1 MRNFTVQSGDFTKA
15 GNFTAYSA
23 LGERVFIHKRVMESQ
38 KWNKTEDVTFPFYA
52 IIDTKEIGQLDDAG
66 KPKMNADGTAVLVE
80 RLQALSIFS
89 SEETLT
95 NAQVDNVTLDI
106 RVKSA
111 IKSSA
116 SSAGLTESAINSL
129 LAVSF

>member
-1 MRNFTVQSGDFTKA
+1 MRNFTVQSGGFTNA

-38 KWNKTEDVTFPFYA
+38 KWTKTEDVKFPFYA

-66 KPKMNADGTAVLVE
+66 KPKMNDNGTALLVQ
-80 RLQALSIFS
+80 RLQALSIFAS
-89 SEETLT
+89 VESLT

-116 SSAGLTESAINSL
+116 SSAGLTESAIESL
-129 LAVSF
+129 LSVAF

>member
-1 MRNFTVQSGDFTKA
+1 MRNFTVQSGGFTNA

-38 KWNKTEDVTFPFYA
+38 KWTKTEDVKFPFYA

-66 KPKMNADGTAVLVE
+66 KPKMNDNGTALLVQ
-80 RLQALSIFS
+80 RLQALSIFA
-89 SEETLT
+89 SEESLT

-116 SSAGLTESAINSL
+116 SSAGLTESAIESL
-129 LAVSF
+129 LSVAF

>member
-1 MRNFTVQSGDFTKA
+1 MRNFTVQTGGFTNA

-23 LGERVFIHKRVMESQ
+23 LGERVFIHKRVMQSQ
-38 KWNKTEDVTFPFYA
+38 KWAKDSDVTFPFYA

-66 KPKMNADGTAVLVE
+66 KPKMNDNGTVLLVE
-80 RLQALSIFS
+80 RLQALSIFA
-89 SEETLT
+89 SEESLT

-116 SSAGLTESAINSL
+116 SSAGLTESAIESL
-129 LAVSF
+129 LAVAF

>member
-1 MRNFTVQSGDFTKA
+1 MRNFTVQTGGFTNA
-15 GNFTAYSA
+15 GNYTAYSA
-23 LGERVFIHKRVMESQ
+23 LGERVFIHKRVMQSQ
-38 KWNKTEDVTFPFYA
+38 KWAKDADVTLPFYA

-66 KPKMNADGTAVLVE
+66 KPKMNDNGTVLLVE
-80 RLQALSIFS
+80 RLQALSIFA
-89 SEETLT
+89 SEESLT

-116 SSAGLTESAINSL
+116 SSAGLTESAIESL
-129 LAVSF
+129 LAVAF

>member
-1 MRNFTVQSGDFTKA
+1 MRNFTVQSGGFTNA

-38 KWNKTEDVTFPFYA
+38 KWSKTEDVKFPFYA

-80 RLQALSIFS
+80 RLQALSIFAN
-89 SEETLT
+89 EEALT

-116 SSAGLTESAINSL
+116 SSAGLTEQAINSL
-129 LAVSF
+129 LSVSF